1 MDFYTP
7 APLTRHI
14 AGESFSETG
23 QHSTLPDGL
32 PFQTPCPAYYDAVPN
47 LDGSFSRG
55 RSPQLFITSRPAI
68 TQTSS
73 STQPTLHM
81 SQQQPI
87 VLEPRMFDCA
97 VSLLIWIE
105 KKHKNR
111 KSTWK
116 GIRLPKDLSIQF
128 NSRAMDWD
136 TFKSPIKLKC
146 SKTYAK
152 IPQMIEDAT
161 NSSPPKLPWCG
172 YIHRNT
178 SWPKT
183 KAKSVAN
190 QTSFAMWMQAISKG
204 KSTSPHGG
212 ILIKMPNPRDKIEEG
227 KNEDLI
233 SKAVRRAQ
241 ARKDNACARKRVG
254 PSPAPTPSESL
265 TAPHT
270 PSTLVSHLR
279 PTSTNHSEQ
288 IQTSTLQERL
298 PSNDED
304 DESGDDDSEGEITGD
319 EFSTKDI
326 IAEEIYALYPF
337 DPAYDPVHPV
347 YLDPINHKRKIILTT
362 GNVAV
367 WSKAVR
373 ERVDGVSVHSPPR
386 SLHWVTHKPIQHSAR
401 SGAPSAVDPALLA
414 AVAVQMANQFS
425 QMHNP
430 ASMGGA
436 PVTPVN
442 PNLQPPPVMAASGR
456 GSLTD
461 YLRYVGITNIDAT
474 LATLTTHEI
483 DHYEMFKPDF
493 LSLEQLEKLGLGVGT
508 LGKLRRH
515 VAAYELSLAENAQ

>member
-136 TFKSPIKLKC
+136 TFKSPIKLEC

-161 NSSPPKLPWCG
+161 NSSLQSSRG
-172 YIHRNT
+172 V
-178 SWPKT
+178 
-183 KAKSVAN
+183 AKSVAN

-241 ARKDNACARKRVG
+241 ARKDNARARKRVG

-265 TAPHT
+265 TAPHA

-279 PTSTNHSEQ
+279 PTSTDHSEQ

-373 ERVDGVSVHSPPR
+373 ERVDGVS
-386 SLHWVTHKPIQHSAR
+386 

-442 PNLQPPPVMAASGR
+442 PNLQPPPVMAAM
-456 GSLTD
+456 
-461 YLRYVGITNIDAT
+461 DA
-474 LATLTTHEI
+474 A
-483 DHYEMFKPDF
+483 
-493 LSLEQLEKLGLGVGT
+493 
-508 LGKLRRH
+508 R
-515 VAAYELSLAENAQ
+515 